1 MANVLP
7 QPTSGADEVASTPAR
22 FLDDVAAHAPLP
34 SHVPAVEAAVA
45 VLSALLRRLTPG
57 QAHRLVDSMPE
68 ALGPYFENVLQERDG
83 KPVARLGRAELVA
96 ELGVRLSVTPAT
108 AESVA
113 SAVFA
118 ALRALVPQD
127 VQANVAA
134 QLPHDLQGLWLRGG
148 PAVSLE
154 AGETDHEARHRFL
167 ETLGSL
173 TTLPDGVTA
182 DDVFSAVMCAFAQRL
197 SGGEAE
203 DLLLGLPRTLRP
215 LVTRC
220 FRHPERQV
228 ETFGVDTLVARV
240 AEHLQTSPQRAREL
254 VTAVFGAVR
263 AVLPADQVQD
273 AASQLPP
280 DLRDLWSGP

>member
-1 MANVLP
+1 MANVQP
-7 QPTSGADEVASTPAR
+7 QPTSGADEAASAPAR

-45 VLSALLRRLTPG
+45 VMSALLHRLTPG
-57 QAHRLVDSMPE
+57 QAHRLVDAMPE
-68 ALGPYFENVLQERDG
+68 ALGPYFENVLRERDG
-83 KPVARLGRAELVA
+83 KPVAKLGRAA
-96 ELGVRLSVTPAT
+96 MIADLGVTLSVTPAT

-118 ALRALVPQD
+118 ALRALVPED
-127 VQANVAA
+127 VQTNVAA
-134 QLPHDLQGLWLRGG
+134 QLPHDMQDLWLHGG
-148 PAVSLE
+148 PALSFEV
-154 AGETDHEARHRFL
+154 GETDHEARHRFL
-167 ETLGSL
+167 DTLEGL
-173 TTLPDGVTA
+173 TKIPDGVTA
-182 DDVFSAVMCAFAQRL
+182 DDVFSAVMCTFAQRL

-203 DLLLGLPRTLRP
+203 DVLLGLPRTLRP

-220 FRHPERQV
+220 FRHPERAV

-240 AEHLQTSPQRAREL
+240 ADHLQTSPERAREL
-254 VTAVFGAVR
+254 VTAVFAAVR

-280 DLRDLWSGP
+280 DLRDLWCGP